1 MYANF
6 FFFTFD
12 GNKRVMRAFFSF
24 IFANGEVWKE

>member
-1 MYANF
+1 MYAN